1 MAQQKLTS
9 QKEDFS
15 KWYTDV
21 ILQAGLADYS
31 PVKGC
36 MVIKPYGYAL
46 WENIQFELNNRIKAA
61 GVKNAYFPLFIPKS
75 FIDREAAHVEG
86 FAPELATI
94 THVGNEKLE
103 EPLVVRPTSETIMY
117 ATFKDWVHSH
127 RDLPLLINQWANVV
141 RMEKR
146 TRLFLR
152 TTEFLWQ
159 EGHTCHAKK
168 EEADA
173 ETMRA
178 INMYDEF
185 ATTCLA
191 IPGYIGHKSESEKFP
206 GADYT
211 TTIEAMSKEGKA
223 IQAGTSHMLGQ
234 NFSKSIGIEFQN
246 ENNELEHVWQT
257 SWGVST
263 RIIGALIVVHGD
275 DKGLQMPPVVAPT
288 QVVIVPIGKTDE
300 EKAQVLGVAEEIK
313 KALPNVRIEVDTRN
327 YMSPGAK
334 FFEWELKG
342 APIRVEIG
350 PRDFAASQV
359 VAARRD
365 TCEKEI
371 IPMSEVV
378 EKLPEML
385 RSIQKSMYDT
395 AKAFRDS
402 HTHKVE
408 SYEEFKKHIEAEDG
422 FVHAHWCE
430 SADCEAKI
438 KEETKATTRCR
449 LFTEA
454 EEKGSCVYCGQ
465 ESKRRIFF
473 AKAY

>member
-1 MAQQKLTS
+1 MAQQKLIS

-21 ILQAGLADYS
+21 ILASGLADYS

-46 WENIQFELNNRIKAA
+46 WENIQTELNNRIKAA

-75 FIDREAAHVEG
+75 FIDREAEHVEG

-117 ATFKDWVHSH
+117 ATFKDWIHSH

-159 EGHTCHAKK
+159 EGHTCHATK
-168 EEADA
+168 EEADE

-178 INMYDEF
+178 IHMYDEF

-191 IPGYIGHKSESEKFP
+191 IPGYIGQKSEQEKFP
-206 GADYT
+206 GAAYT

-246 ENNELEHVWQT
+246 EKNELEHVWQT

-263 RIIGALIVVHGD
+263 RIIGSIIVIHGD
-275 DKGLQMPPVVAPT
+275 DKGLQLPPVVAPT
-288 QVVIVPIGKTDE
+288 QVVIVPIAKTEE
-300 EKAQVLGVAEEIK
+300 EKAQVLGVAQEIK
-313 KALPNVRIEVDTRN
+313 SALVQNRVEVDGRD
-327 YMSPGAK
+327 YLSPGAK
-334 FFEWELKG
+334 FYEWEVKG
-342 APIRVEIG
+342 VPIRLEIG

-359 VAARRD
+359 VAVRRD
-365 TCEKEI
+365 TGEKEI
-371 IPMSEVV
+371 IPMSEIMQ
-378 EKLPEML
+378 KIPALLREM
-385 RSIQKSMYDT
+385 QTAMY
-395 AKAFRDS
+395 AKAKQFRDE
-402 HTHKVE
+402 HTYKVD
-408 SYEEFKKHIEAEDG
+408 SYEEFKEVVEGEKG
-422 FVHAHWCE
+422 FAHAHWCE
-430 SADCEAKI
+430 SAACEAKI

-449 LFTEA
+449 VFDEPQ
-454 EEKGSCVYCGQ
+454 EKGECIYCGK
-465 ESKRRIFF
+465 ESARRIFF

>member
-46 WENIQFELNNRIKAA
+46 WENIQTELNSKIKAA

-75 FIDREAAHVEG
+75 FIDREAEHVEG
-86 FAPELATI
+86 FAPELATV

-103 EPLVVRPTSETIMY
+103 EPLVIRPTSETIMY
-117 ATFKDWVHSH
+117 ATFKDWIHSH

-159 EGHTCHAKK
+159 EGHTCHATAD
-168 EEADA
+168 EAEK

-178 INMYDEF
+178 IEMYDEF
-185 ATTCLA
+185 YSKFLA
-191 IPGYIGHKSESEKFP
+191 IPGYVGKKSEGEKFP
-206 GADYT
+206 GAVYT
-211 TTIEAMSKEGKA
+211 TTVEALAKDGKA
-223 IQAGTSHMLGQ
+223 IQGCTSHFLGQ
-234 NFSKSIGIEFQN
+234 SFSKSIGIEFQN
-246 ENNELEHVWQT
+246 EKNELEYVWQT
-257 SWGVST
+257 SWGLTT
-263 RIIGALIVVHGD
+263 RVIGALVVVHGD
-275 DKGLQMPPVVAPT
+275 DKGLQLPPVIAPT

-313 KALPNVRIEVDTRN
+313 KALPNVRIEVDTRD

-342 APIRVEIG
+342 VPVRVEIG

-365 TCEKEI
+365 TGEKEI
-371 IPMSEVV
+371 IAMSDIVQ
-378 EKLPEML
+378 KLPEL
-385 RSIQKSMYDT
+385 LTSIQESMYST
-395 AKAFRDS
+395 ARGFRDS

-408 SYEEFKKHIEAEDG
+408 NYDDFKKHIEAEDG

-449 LFTEA
+449 LFDEKD
-454 EEKGSCVYCGQ
+454 EKGNCVYCGK